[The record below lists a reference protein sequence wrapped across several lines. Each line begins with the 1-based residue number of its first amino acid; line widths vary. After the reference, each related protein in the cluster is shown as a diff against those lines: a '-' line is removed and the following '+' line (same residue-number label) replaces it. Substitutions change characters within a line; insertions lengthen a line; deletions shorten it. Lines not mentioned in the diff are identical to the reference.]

1 MKKMLAA
8 PAAAGVLL
16 LGTASVADAQ
26 EAPAQEERA
35 AKEDSDKTGLF
46 GLIGLLGLAGVS
58 TAEPPLDVAVSV
70 AAKSSARVGNQISS
84 TGSGELRRR
93 SGCDVSAGEC
103 DAGDG
108 DGYEAVD
115 RQRDKGSAG

>member
-1 MKKMLAA
+1 MFYYSEQLRWQMRYR
-8 PAAAGVLL
+8 PAVL
-16 LGTASVADAQ
+16 TQ
-26 EAPAQEERA
+26 PARR
-35 AKEDSDKTGLF
+35 
-46 GLIGLLGLAGVS
+46 AGVS

-84 TGSGELRRR
+84 MGSGELRRR

>member
-8 PAAAGVLL
+8 PAVAGVLL

-46 GLIGLLGLAGVS
+46 GLIGLTVLSAARCGGV
-58 TAEPPLDVAVSV
+58 
-70 AAKSSARVGNQISS
+70 
-84 TGSGELRRR
+84 R
-93 SGCDVSAGEC
+93 SGQVQRRGRQPDQFHGERG
-103 DAGDG
+103 ATP
-108 DGYEAVD
+108 AV
-115 RQRDKGSAG
+115 RM

>member
-8 PAAAGVLL
+8 PAVAGVLL

-46 GLIGLLGLAGVS
+46 GLIGLTVLSAARCGGV
-58 TAEPPLDVAVSV
+58 
-70 AAKSSARVGNQISS
+70 
-84 TGSGELRRR
+84 R
-93 SGCDVSAGEC
+93 SGQVQRQGRQPDQFHGERG
-103 DAGDG
+103 ATP
-108 DGYEAVD
+108 AV
-115 RQRDKGSAG
+115 RM